1 MRASTVS
8 RSMVFAL
15 GAMLAPAVHA
25 AEFKSIGNDP
35 AILYDA
41 PTLRATRLF
50 AAPRGMPL
58 EVIVTQGDWLRVRD
72 ANGGLS
78 WVEKKAVIDRRTVV
92 AKGAAAPIEVHSA
105 PDASAAVVYRVQP
118 TVLLDVTGPPVGGW
132 VPVRHRDGQT
142 GFVKASDVWGT

>member
-1 MRASTVS
+1 MQSSTVF
-8 RSMVFAL
+8 RSMALAL
-15 GAMLAPAVHA
+15 GAAVSFAAHA

-58 EVIVTQGDWLRVRD
+58 EVIVAQGDWLRVRD

-78 WVEKKAVIDRRTVV
+78 WVEKKAVVDRRMVV
-92 AKGAAAPIEVHSA
+92 AKGAGTPIEVHSA
-105 PDASAAVVYRVQP
+105 PDAATPVVYRVQA
-118 TVLLDVTGPPVGGW
+118 TVLLEVTGSPVGGW